1 MRVLFIGD
9 IVGSPGREAV
19 NKLLPELKK
28 EYSIDAV
35 VANAENL
42 AAGKGFTA
50 STLLAMQKAGVEVF
64 TSGNHVW
71 TNKRELGLLA
81 DKSFPLLRPANYP
94 LEAPGRG
101 HLIFNLRTQRL
112 LIMNLMGEIDYC
124 HLENPVVSAERI
136 LEEEKGRF
144 DLALIDF
151 HAEYTS
157 EKAIF
162 SWCLDG
168 KVNAIVGTH
177 THIPTAD
184 AKILPKGTAFITDVG
199 MAGKKWA
206 SLGVD
211 FESLI
216 KHYLTGLPAKHEI
229 TEEKPFILN
238 AVVLDLTK
246 SKNQIQLIQ
255 REIN

>member
-1 MRVLFIGD
+1 MKVLFIGD

-19 NKLLPELKK
+19 SKLLPDLKK
-28 EYSIDAV
+28 EYEIDIT

-42 AAGKGFTA
+42 AAGKGFTKE
-50 STLLAMQKAGVEVF
+50 TLLAMQEAGVEIF

-71 TNKRELGLLA
+71 ANKKELELLN
-81 DKSFPLLRPANYP
+81 DPKFPILRPANYP
-94 LEAPGRG
+94 SEAPGRG
-101 HLIFNLRTQRL
+101 YLIFNLRAQRL
-112 LIMNLMGEIDYC
+112 LVINLMGEIDYSY
-124 HLENPVVSAERI
+124 LENPVVCAERI
-136 LEEEKGRF
+136 LKTEKGKF
-144 DLALIDF
+144 DFVLIDF

-199 MAGKKWA
+199 MVGKKWS

-211 FESLI
+211 FEPLV
-216 KHYLTGLPAKHEI
+216 KHYLSGLPAKHQI
-229 TEEKPFILN
+229 TEEKPLIFN
-238 AVVLDLTK
+238 AVLLDLNK
-246 SKNQIQLIQ
+246 NKNQIQLIQ